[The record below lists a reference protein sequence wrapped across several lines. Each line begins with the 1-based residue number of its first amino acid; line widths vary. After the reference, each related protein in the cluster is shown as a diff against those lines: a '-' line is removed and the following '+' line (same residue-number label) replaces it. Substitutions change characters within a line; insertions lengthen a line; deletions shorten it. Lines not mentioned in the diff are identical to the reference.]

1 MNRLSANK
9 TGPRRNGVL
18 TFFGRHLISALATT
32 ACVLAVLYWSLVAS
46 DRYISEAHAII
57 QDTDLADGQTMDLG
71 GLLTGAVTGASA
83 DQLLLRDHLLSVDM
97 LKALDA
103 QLDLRSHYSDRS
115 RDLLSRLWFK
125 DASIEKF
132 HAHYLDRISVEYD
145 SYAGVLV
152 FQAQAFDPKT
162 AQAIAQMLVA
172 AGEAFM
178 NKVAQQLAQ
187 EQVDFLVRQIE
198 SVHAAHLKARQELLA
213 YQNRHNLASPQAA
226 AENVAGIVG
235 RLQAQLSELK
245 TQRAT
250 LLGYL
255 MPDSANVTEVNL
267 QIQATEQQ
275 IAVEKAKLTSPKGQA
290 LNRLLEEYQ
299 RLEMAAQFNQD
310 IYQTALVALEKGRF
324 EAARTLKKMSV
335 LQQPTLPEYPLE
347 PRRAYN
353 SLVSVL
359 VIAMAAGI
367 AHLIAA
373 IIRDHKD

>member
-1 MNRLSANK
+1 MSARSPLSA
-9 TGPRRNGVL
+9 PRDGAVA
-18 TFFGRHLISALATT
+18 FIGRHLISALATA
-32 ACVLAVLYWSLVAS
+32 ACVLSVLYWGVVAS
-46 DRYISEAHAII
+46 DRYISVSHVII
-57 QDTDLADGQTMDLG
+57 QDTDLAEGQAMDLS
-71 GLLTGAVTGASA
+71 GLLTGTTTGAGA
-83 DQLLLRDHLLSVDM
+83 EQLLLRDHLLSVDM

-103 QLDLRSHYSDRS
+103 ELDLRRHYSDRG
-115 RDLLSRLWFK
+115 RDLLSRLWDK
-125 DASIEKF
+125 DVPLEWF
-132 HAHYLDRISVEYD
+132 HAHYLSRVSVEYD

-152 FQAQAFDPKT
+152 IQAQAYDPKT
-162 AQAIAQMLVA
+162 ARAIAGMLVA

-178 NKVAQQLAQ
+178 NRLAQQLAQ
-187 EQVDFLVRQIE
+187 EQVDFLARQIE
-198 SVHAAHLKARQELLA
+198 SVHAAHLKARKELLA
-213 YQNRHNLASPQAA
+213 FQNRHDLASPQAA

-235 RLQAQLSELK
+235 RLEAQLADLK
-245 TQRAT
+245 TRRAA

-255 MPDSANVTEVNL
+255 MPGSANVTEVNL

-275 IAVEKAKLTSPKGQA
+275 IAQEKAKLTSPGGRA

-299 RLEMAAQFNQD
+299 RLEMAAQFSQD
-310 IYQTALVALEKGRF
+310 IYKTALVALEKGRF

-335 LQQPTLPEYPLE
+335 LQQPALPEYPLE

-359 VIAMAAGI
+359 TIALAAGI

>member
-1 MNRLSANK
+1 
-9 TGPRRNGVL
+9 
-18 TFFGRHLISALATT
+18 
-32 ACVLAVLYWSLVAS
+32 VLAVLYWSLVAS